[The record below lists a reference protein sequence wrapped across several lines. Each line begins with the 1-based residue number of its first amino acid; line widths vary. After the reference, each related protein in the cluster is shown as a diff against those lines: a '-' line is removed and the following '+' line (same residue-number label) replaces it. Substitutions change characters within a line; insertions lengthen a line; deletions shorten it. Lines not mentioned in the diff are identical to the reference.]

1 MTDSARIIE
10 VHMRFFFVQ
19 RISQKLEGS
28 EKKTLITYVKAEA
41 ARFLGM
47 VQFVESKPA
56 RKPGDD

>member
-1 MTDSARIIE
+1 MS
-10 VHMRFFFVQ
+10 FFFVQ